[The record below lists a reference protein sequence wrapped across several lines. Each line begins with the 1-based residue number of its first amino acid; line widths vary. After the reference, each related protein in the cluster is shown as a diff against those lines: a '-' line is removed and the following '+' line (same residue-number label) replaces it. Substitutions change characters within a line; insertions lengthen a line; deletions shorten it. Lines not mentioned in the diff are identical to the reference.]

1 MVKRNDLSQRHS
13 TLKKTRKTPTSI
25 SRMPVKKEAAA
36 STTELHLVCFS
47 LANQEYGVDIYQ
59 VQEIVRLPRLTDVPD
74 SPTYIRGVVDL
85 RSKTIPVIDSRTLLG
100 FPEAKYDNKT
110 RMIII
115 DRGGVSAGL
124 IVDDVTEVLRGR
136 FEQVSRRAEKT
147 NGRKREF
154 MNGLF
159 KLGDKSVTVINCD
172 RVLGF

>member
-1 MVKRNDLSQRHS
+1 
-13 TLKKTRKTPTSI
+13 
-25 SRMPVKKEAAA
+25 
-36 STTELHLVCFS
+36 
-47 LANQEYGVDIYQ
+47 
-59 VQEIVRLPRLTDVPD
+59 
-74 SPTYIRGVVDL
+74 VVDL